1 MGILGIPWN
10 KNVHGASIVA
20 KKRRLQCLDISEQIL
35 GAALLQFA
43 HRSNLHREK
52 LQWRRPL
59 EFRGY
64 PLWPCVFIG
73 KIYGNEVFNIVQA
86 IKFGGTHLFSGPF
99 DHLVHAWQPG
109 CGVACVVPSEPST
122 YANWSYQRY
131 HAILLGKWVCH
142 KLWTSPINQ
151 VVKPLYCQQG
161 YSLWLIWLGTSSI
174 VWCARLHIRFV
185 TSLTSMILQLSQA
198 WNPQSCRSRCEIK
211 KTVGGC
217 WWTKTRVALVYQWQ
231 FNHRLGKMIT
241 GLNFLVP
248 CQTNPKQP
256 RKTWKWSQI
265 CKKNMAL
272 RARPATQHIQ
282 KTAKQRCGSPDI
294 LLAMVDTSH
303 DPERVLCPSGSPWKY
318 RSPYRGCS

>member
-1 MGILGIPWN
+1 MRFVNSFSENLIVLDFLLDPPHPPTLISRCCRCCRVASRSVARGDVALEKRSNCMGGVPEATGICWHSRSHKICSNLLGKGNVTILSHVLSHVQYVKIVGILGIPWS

-20 KKRRLQCLDISEQIL
+20 KKRRLQCLDTSEQIL

-52 LQWRRPL
+52 LQWRRPF

-86 IKFGGTHLFSGPF
+86 IKFGDTHLFSGPF

-142 KLWTSPINQ
+142 KL
-151 VVKPLYCQQG
+151 
-161 YSLWLIWLGTSSI
+161 
-174 VWCARLHIRFV
+174 
-185 TSLTSMILQLSQA
+185 
-198 WNPQSCRSRCEIK
+198 
-211 KTVGGC
+211 
-217 WWTKTRVALVYQWQ
+217 
-231 FNHRLGKMIT
+231 
-241 GLNFLVP
+241 
-248 CQTNPKQP
+248 
-256 RKTWKWSQI
+256 
-265 CKKNMAL
+265 
-272 RARPATQHIQ
+272 
-282 KTAKQRCGSPDI
+282 
-294 LLAMVDTSH
+294 
-303 DPERVLCPSGSPWKY
+303 
-318 RSPYRGCS
+318 